1 MLDDKKLDPFKP
13 QQPHIPGVPETKA
26 APSTSPARTPAP
38 VQPKPP
44 THASKQAADQPPAL
58 WAVFVL
64 GGVLIVVIGVVWWSH
79 ASAMRRVAPAP
90 IAAALSPTKGVVK
103 PSEKLLVGPGLIATT
118 DELARVWSAK
128 RFIFRDSVTS
138 DQVPAMVVHLPTGD
152 YWGFSMREPYGSCG
166 LEFVTDLGRLE
177 AEYGYHASHP
187 MVVDP
192 CNKSVFDLMRYG
204 SSPSGLVRGEI
215 ALGAAVRPPIAI
227 QIEISGKQVRAV
239 KMEE

>member
-1 MLDDKKLDPFKP
+1 MPDDKKLDPFKP

-26 APSTSPARTPAP
+26 APSTSPAPAPAP
-38 VQPKPP
+38 VRSKPHTRAP
-44 THASKQAADQPPAL
+44 RQAADRPHAL

-64 GGVLIVVIGVVWWSH
+64 GGVLIVAIGVAWWSH
-79 ASAMRRVAPAP
+79 ASAMKRVAPVP
-90 IAAALSPTKGVVK
+90 MAAAPSPTMSVAK
-103 PSEKLLVGPGLIATT
+103 PAEKLPGGPGLIATT

-138 DQVPAMVVHLPTGD
+138 DQVPAMVVHLPTGA
-152 YWGFSMREPYGSCG
+152 YWGFSMREPYGTCG
-166 LEFVTDLGRLE
+166 LEFVTDLRRLE
-177 AEYGYHASHP
+177 TEYGYHASHP

-192 CNKSVFDLMRYG
+192 CSKSVFDLMHYG

-215 ALGAAVRPPIAI
+215 AQGAAVRPPIAI